1 MYLFGRPGCPG
12 GPSVG
17 SYIKID
23 LFSVKTE
30 LNPSATPTWPP
41 GLIASFLLMFK
52 TKYLSNPSVLIMLI
66 W

>member
-1 MYLFGRPGCPG
+1 MYLFVMPGFHG
-12 GPSVG
+12 VPSVG
-17 SYIKID
+17 SYLKID
-23 LFSVKTE
+23 LCSVKTE